1 MRLAPP
7 AARRTAAI
15 LAAPALLVALVLTS
29 VPAHAARA
37 DTWKVPGNAWVS
49 VKGHGFGH
57 GHGMSQYGAEG
68 AAREGLGYRRIV
80 DFYYPGTTWGTAR
93 GRVTVLITGD
103 TTDDLEVLARPGLK
117 IHDSAATGRV
127 ALPDNGATRWRVGV
141 AGDGTNRVAYLT
153 GHWHRWAT
161 LRGTGQLS
169 AGGKPITLVTPSG
182 NRAYRGRLAAL
193 PPSSGSRSRDTVN
206 TVGLDNYLKGV
217 VPLEIPALW
226 HAAAV
231 RAQSVAART
240 YAAYERDHPHG
251 STYQLCD
258 TSSCQVYGGYDAE
271 HPAASAAVDATRHLA
286 LLSHGEPAFTQF
298 GASSGGWTAAGSM
311 PYLPAREDPYDDWS
325 GNPVHDWSVKLSDAR
340 FEQTWPALGNLQRIT
355 VTRRDG
361 NGDWGGRV
369 ASLTLVGDQGKVVV
383 SGDTFRSVLGLR
395 STWVTFKVTQRG

>member
-1 MRLAPP
+1 MRLALP
-7 AARRTAAI
+7 AARRTAAL
-15 LAAPALLVALVLTS
+15 LATAALVLTS
-29 VPAHAARA
+29 SPAHAARA
-37 DTWKVPGNAWVS
+37 DTWKVPASAWVT
-49 VKGHGFGH
+49 VRGHGYGH

-80 DFYYPGTTWGTAR
+80 DFYYPGTTWGTAA
-93 GRVTVLITGD
+93 GKVTVLITAD
-103 TTDDLEVLARPGLK
+103 TTDDLEVLARSGLT
-117 IHDSAATGRV
+117 IHDSTAKGRV

-141 AGDGTNRVAYLT
+141 AEDGTNRVAYLT
-153 GHWHRWAT
+153 DHWRRWAT
-161 LRGTGQLS
+161 LGGTGQFF
-169 AGGKPITLVTPSG
+169 AAGKPITLVTPGG

-206 TVGLDNYLKGV
+206 TLALDSYVKGV

-226 HAAAV
+226 HAEAV

-240 YAAYERDHPHG
+240 YAAYERAHPHG

-271 HPAASAAVDATRHLA
+271 HPAANEAVDATRHLA
-286 LLSHGEPAFTQF
+286 LLSDGQPAFTQF
-298 GASSGGWTAAGSM
+298 GSSSGGWTSAGSV
-311 PYLPAREDPYDDWS
+311 PYLPAREDPYDDWA
-325 GNPVHDWSVKLSDAR
+325 GNPVHDWSVRLSEAR
-340 FEQTWPALGNLQRIT
+340 LEQAWPALGNLQRIT

-369 ASLTLVGDQGKVVV
+369 ASLTLVGDGGKVVV